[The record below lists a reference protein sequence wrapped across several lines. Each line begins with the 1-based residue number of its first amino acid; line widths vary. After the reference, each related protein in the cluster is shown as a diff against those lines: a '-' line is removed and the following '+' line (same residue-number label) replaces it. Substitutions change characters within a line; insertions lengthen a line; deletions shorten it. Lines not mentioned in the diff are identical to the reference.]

1 MNTKSWKD
9 IKNNVYEKKGTP
21 RRDELDRDFQ
31 SFKIGL
37 LLKKAR
43 EDRQLVKLV
52 YKKHGN

>member
-1 MNTKSWKD
+1 MNTKSWTD
-9 IKNNVYEKKGTP
+9 IKNDVYGQKGSP

-43 EDRQLVKLV
+43 EDK
-52 YKKHGN
+52 